1 MTKLSL
7 HVGVNRLDPGAYAGF
22 EGWLRGCENDA
33 TGMAALAVEQ
43 GYTTLGLLTERAT
56 RANFRALINQGAEK
70 LLPGDWFFLS
80 YAGHGTQFDSP
91 GSEYGLREA
100 LCFFDGPL
108 RETTFRGLLA
118 LFRPGV
124 NIRVVLDCC
133 YAAGFERATPFG
145 PRRPRSLPAEVAG
158 RITPPEAHPPTQ
170 SAASIALLCAADVPE
185 VSYDG
190 PVFGV
195 WTGALLEA
203 WARALKPT
211 SIQTWFELARVIVDE
226 SKSLQTP
233 QLRWLG
239 SPAEPDAPAL

>member
-7 HVGVNRLDPGAYAGF
+7 HIGINRLDPDAYAGF

-33 TGMAALAVEQ
+33 TALAALAVAE

-56 RANFRALINQGAEK
+56 RADFRALVTQAAET
-70 LLPGDWFFLS
+70 LRAGDWFFLS

-91 GSEYGLREA
+91 ASEYGLREA

-108 RETTFRGLLA
+108 RETTFRSLLA
-118 LFRPGV
+118 IFKPGV

-133 YAAGFERATPFG
+133 YAAGFERLTPFG
-145 PRRPRSLPAEVAG
+145 ARRPRSLPANVAG
-158 RITPPEAHPPTQ
+158 RITPPERHDPGLAC
-170 SAASIALLCAADVPE
+170 SAIALLCAADVPE

-195 WTGALLEA
+195 WTEALLLA
-203 WARALKPT
+203 WETAVKPA
-211 SIQTWFELARVIVDE
+211 SLQTWFELARARVAG
-226 SKSLQTP
+226 SRHLQTP

-239 SPAEPDAPAL
+239 SPADPDAPAL